1 MLKRIVL
8 TAAAIAGIIANTSA
22 QETAR
27 FKQISEAFLNPN
39 SKVVLICAHRGA
51 HNDYPENSLASFKK
65 AIDLGLDIFELDIRA
80 TKDDSLV
87 IMHDKTVD
95 RTTDG
100 HGDVASMTFEEIRKL
115 HLKFNGT
122 VTDEKVPTLE
132 EALNIAKGKILVDL
146 DIKVAKFPEI
156 LAVVTRTQSKSS
168 VFALVYM
175 PIYGRMI
182 KEQSPGFHTLIRTNS
197 EAAVDSLFKVTGT
210 EAVHIDNRHN
220 TVAVTTK
227 IKAHGARAFINA
239 LDDADKKV
247 ATGDLDAYDEDIKN
261 GANIV
266 QTNYPAQLMQYLK
279 KKGLYY

>member
-1 MLKRIVL
+1 M
-8 TAAAIAGIIANTSA
+8 TGASA

-27 FKQISEAFLNPN
+27 FKQINEAFLNPN
-39 SKVVLICAHRGA
+39 SKVILICAHRGA

-87 IMHDKTVD
+87 IMHDRSVD

-100 HGDVASMTFEEIRKL
+100 HGDVANMTFEEIRKL
-115 HLKFNGT
+115 HLKFNGN

-146 DIKVAKFPEI
+146 DIKVAKWPEI
-156 LAVVTRTQSKSS
+156 LAVVTRTQAKNS
-168 VFALVYM
+168 VFALVYQ
-175 PIYGRMI
+175 PVYGKMI
-182 KEQSPGFHTLIRTNS
+182 KEQSPGFRTLIRTNS

-220 TVAVTTK
+220 TVAVTAK